1 MYSENWI
8 PAEAETFIDIHWN
21 REATKLEGR
30 ETLQAN
36 FTLHVSPAIVNA
48 TALIE
53 HYSFDVWI
61 TATDAP

>member
-8 PAEAETFIDIHWN
+8 PAEAETFIDIRWN
-21 REATKLEGR
+21 REATRLEGR